1 MKLDVD
7 SKQRLQTALKFF
19 LEFFKV
25 CMGSFLV
32 IFVPRKCEEKTCSIS
47 DNLDV
52 SSLFHGIAVISNLI
66 NFLFFIGLYYVE
78 LKRENFCIKY
88 LDVNDNETIDHLD
101 EKIEEY
107 KDIKS
112 KMHANNI
119 SYKKAAIAT
128 GVYTPINF
136 ILSFIDLTKNWAGSS
151 TFTPLISYT
160 ILISMKLHSALD
172 VSKQAVEHERAM
184 SAYLFVPL
192 TYNDIDAD
200 HI

>member
-1 MKLDVD
+1 
-7 SKQRLQTALKFF
+7 
-19 LEFFKV
+19 
-25 CMGSFLV
+25 
-32 IFVPRKCEEKTCSIS
+32 
-47 DNLDV
+47 
-52 SSLFHGIAVISNLI
+52 
-66 NFLFFIGLYYVE
+66 
-78 LKRENFCIKY
+78 
-88 LDVNDNETIDHLD
+88 
-101 EKIEEY
+101 
-107 KDIKS
+107 
-112 KMHANNI
+112 MHANNI